1 MQITGLFSTRE
12 IAISLWLLIFFAL
25 GLCNPGIRR
34 TFRHIAQSFFHL
46 KILAPIFLMAAYV
59 WAIIMG
65 LNAIGIWQADL
76 LKDTIIW
83 FCFGAIAML
92 ARFATANRPG
102 NAFRETLTDSL
113 KVVILVEFLVNTYT
127 FPLAMELA
135 LVPLL
140 SFVALL
146 DAFAETKKEFKAVSK
161 VLKGVQAILG
171 MTILTSAVTR
181 AWADWQNLES
191 LDTVRSVALAPILA
205 VSLLPFLYLLVLY
218 AKYEIVFVRLNFGP
232 PMPHGLKR
240 YARKRIL
247 MHAGLHLKRLENLLD
262 GHMADLALA
271 RTESEVD
278 QALLRA
284 KGASVAANQED
295 SKTNPSDL

>member
-1 MQITGLFSTRE
+1 MPTTGLFSTRE
-12 IAISLWLLIFFAL
+12 IATALWLLLFFAWA
-25 GLCNPGIRR
+25 LCKPEIRKAIG
-34 TFRHIAQSFFHL
+34 HVAQSFFHL
-46 KILAPIFLMAAYV
+46 RILVPIFLMAAYV
-59 WAIIMG
+59 WAIIAG
-65 LNAIGIWQADL
+65 LKTIGIWRADL

-92 ARFATANRPG
+92 ARFATADRPR

-127 FPLAMELA
+127 FPLIAELA
-135 LVPLL
+135 LVFLL
-140 SFVALL
+140 SSLAIL
-146 DAFAETKKEFKAVSK
+146 DAYADTKKEFKALSK
-161 VLKGVQAILG
+161 VLKWVQAILG

-191 LDTVRSVALAPILA
+191 LDTLRSVALVPILS

-218 AKYEIVFVRLNFGP
+218 AKYEVVFVRLDFGP
-232 PMPHGLKR
+232 PMSPGLKR

-247 MHAGLHLKRLENLLD
+247 MHGGLHLGRLDNLLD
-262 GHMADLALA
+262 GHMADLAFA

-278 QALLRA
+278 RALSRA
-284 KGASVAANQED
+284 KGASVAGPQEAAT
-295 SKTNPSDL
+295 TNPEDL

>member
-1 MQITGLFSTRE
+1 MQTVGPFSTRE
-12 IAISLWLLIFFAL
+12 ISSAFWLLIFAAWAL
-25 GLCNPGIRR
+25 RKPDIRR
-34 TFRHIAQSFFHL
+34 AIYRIGQSFCHL
-46 KILAPIFLMAAYV
+46 KILVPIFLMTVYV
-59 WAIIMG
+59 WAIIAG
-65 LNAIGIWQADL
+65 LKAIGVWQPDL

-92 ARFATANRPG
+92 ARFATADRPG

-140 SFVALL
+140 SFIAILGAIA
-146 DAFAETKKEFKAVSK
+146 DTKKEFKAVSK

-171 MTILTSAVTR
+171 MTILTVAVTR

-191 LDTVRSVALAPILA
+191 LDTLRSVALAPILS
-205 VSLLPFLYLLVLY
+205 VSLLPFLYLLILY
-218 AKYEIVFVRLNFGP
+218 AKYEIVFVRLNSGSS
-232 PMPHGLKR
+232 MSRGLKR
-240 YARKRIL
+240 YAHMRIL
-247 MHAGLHLKRLENLLD
+247 MHAGLHLGRIENLLD
-262 GHMADLALA
+262 GHMAYLAFA

-278 QALLRA
+278 RALSRA
-284 KGASVAANQED
+284 KGASVADPQEAATTYPTD
-295 SKTNPSDL
+295 S